1 MKPIKPIKLFFLF
14 FGLWVCQSLMAAPS
28 FPVDSIPKEWL
39 KSGFKQHDFSMY
51 IRVEEILKQT
61 IQKNDYI
68 LIDVRAA
75 EEYQKV
81 RIPDSLNIPLFAVK
95 TKTYLKPKSIVLF
108 NEGYA
113 WEALETECRRL
124 KELGFNV
131 KILTGGLNAWKNK
144 GGEFAGDTAALEGI
158 DRIPARDFFIEKNY
172 QNWTVINTSSVV
184 SADARL
190 WVPFAVHIPF
200 KNEKQFTALL
210 GNLLAKE
217 KTAPNPWLIILN
229 ENGKEYKAIEQTIQK
244 KQILN
249 LFFLKNGLA
258 GYKEFL
264 DQQNPSK
271 NNKGPAKTST
281 AKCPT
286 CPN

>member
-1 MKPIKPIKLFFLF
+1 MKPIKLVFLF
-14 FGLWVCQSLMAAPS
+14 LGLWVCQSIMAGQS
-28 FPVDSIPKEWL
+28 FQVDSIPKEWL

-51 IRVEEILKQT
+51 IRVEELLKRT
-61 IQKNDYI
+61 TQKIDYI

-95 TKTYLKPKSIVLF
+95 TKTYLKSKPIVLY

-113 WEALETECRRL
+113 YEVLETEYRRL

-144 GGEFAGDTAALEGI
+144 GGKFAGDRAVLDGI
-158 DRIPARDFFIEKNY
+158 NQIPARDFFVEKNY
-172 QNWTVINTSSVV
+172 QNWTIINTSLVV
-184 SADARL
+184 GADARSL
-190 WVPFAVHIPF
+190 VPFAVHIPF
-200 KNEKQFTALL
+200 KNEKQFIVLL
-210 GNLLAKE
+210 E
-217 KTAPNPWLIILN
+217 KKFEKDKASPYQWLILLN
-229 ENGKEYKAIEQTIQK
+229 ENGKEYKAIEQAIQK
-244 KQILN
+244 KQIRN

-264 DQQNPSK
+264 EQQSPSK
-271 NNKGPAKTST
+271 NNKGPVKTST
-281 AKCPT
+281 TKCPT
-286 CPN
+286 CPD